1 VVALPR
7 RVQELCTRKI
17 DQFSDGST
25 HVSNSCCHC
34 HLPSVSPTLNF
45 LPSAQAA

>member
-25 HVSNSCCHC
+25 HVSNS